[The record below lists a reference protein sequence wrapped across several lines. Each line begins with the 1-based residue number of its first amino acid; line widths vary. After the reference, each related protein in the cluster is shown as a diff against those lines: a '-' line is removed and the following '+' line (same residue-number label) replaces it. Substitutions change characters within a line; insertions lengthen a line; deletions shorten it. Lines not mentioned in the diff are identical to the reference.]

1 MEEER
6 GRVWG
11 PRSGALS
18 SISAGSTAERTPVSK
33 ETALSSQDLGTVFPK
48 SREPAAS
55 TSDPQT
61 GGQTPSLHPVTQ
73 ETLDLGKEGL
83 LPGSKESGEAGWAG
97 CCHEGD
103 SHLVMGSGVWSPALT
118 SDASADAGTWA
129 PELLESHRVP
139 RGALTKPH
147 QLLHRAPE
155 GVDGPWWAAAKP
167 FPSLAL
173 GPSHLCFPNR
183 KERRRFQEQTQL

>member
-1 MEEER
+1 MGARPHQEGASDHLPPAPLPLPEALMEEER
-6 GRVWG
+6 GRAWG

-18 SISAGSTAERTPVSK
+18 SISAGSTAERTSVSK
-33 ETALSSQDLGTVFPK
+33 ETALLSQELPK

-97 CCHEGD
+97 CCHEGTPT
-103 SHLVMGSGVWSPALT
+103 SRWSQGYGAQLSPRMPRRTRGHGPQSSWSVTGFPEEPSRSPT
-118 SDASADAGTWA
+118 SS
-129 PELLESHRVP
+129 SI
-139 RGALTKPH
+139 
-147 QLLHRAPE
+147 
-155 GVDGPWWAAAKP
+155 GP
-167 FPSLAL
+167 L
-173 GPSHLCFPNR
+173 R
-183 KERRRFQEQTQL
+183 E